1 MICLEQKD
9 IEQKERYDMFGT
21 EGDRVKGEENKV
33 EIGLNILKF
42 SIFQSASILL
52 WSPLLDFSSSKHKG
66 WTFLSK
72 IGRAHV

>member
-1 MICLEQKD
+1 
-9 IEQKERYDMFGT
+9 MFGT
-21 EGDRVKGEENKV
+21 EGDKSKRRENKV
-33 EIGLNILKF
+33 EIGLHILKF

-72 IGRAHV
+72 TTNIL

>member
-1 MICLEQKD
+1 
-9 IEQKERYDMFGT
+9 MFGT
-21 EGDRVKGEENKV
+21 EGDKSKRRENKV

-66 WTFLSK
+66 WTFK
-72 IGRAHV
+72 